1 MVSLWFSVFSS
12 IIIVASFTKS
22 LRISLILPSKLN
34 GFILL
39 VSNIFAFSPFS
50 INPLTTILFV
60 LTGISN
66 VTSFV
71 HVVNKI
77 EINKNIFF
85 IIKI

>member
-1 MVSLWFSVFSS
+1 MNLQT
-12 IIIVASFTKS
+12 IQ
-22 LRISLILPSKLN
+22 LN
-34 GFILL
+34 GLTLL
-39 VSNIFAFSPFS
+39 VNSIFAFSPFS
-50 INPLTTILFV
+50 INPLTTILLV

-71 HVVNKI
+71 HVRNKM